1 MIGFT
6 NSNIRLK
13 LTPQMDYYDKLGM
26 VWNPFLMFFHTP
38 NFISKVVNTDEYGLR
53 CNHLLSKTIY
63 PLNDNS
69 LNNENSVIIGG
80 STAFGVGASSDDMT
94 ISSKLSNLTNTNY
107 INMGGR
113 AYSSS
118 QELILFSKLASQL
131 KKIKHVIIFSGL
143 NDLHLSSFGLNCKD
157 FGYFYYMRKFK
168 NAMDLAALSKKQLLA
183 RFFLYPFYKDSIT
196 YNKIDK
202 SKFLKLLFGIKTIIK
217 DNKNKPLVNIQYAIS
232 QLEKNLFIWKQ
243 LSKAYPFK
251 LTYFLQPSSNW
262 LEKELSLEENSLFQY
277 LDSVSTS
284 QNLISLFDK
293 NIYNE
298 YTISLGKLCNK
309 LNIDYFDSNKILK
322 GNLTKK
328 DWIFTDRAHLTDLGN
343 EKVSDMIN
351 SILY

>member
-1 MIGFT
+1 MIGFK

-13 LTPQMDYYDKLGM
+13 LTPQMDHYDKLGM

-38 NFISKVVNTDEYGLR
+38 NFVSRVVNTDEYGLR
-53 CNHLLSKTIY
+53 CNHYLGRTIY
-63 PLNDNS
+63 PLNEKS
-69 LNNENSVIIGG
+69 LISENSVIVGG
-80 STAFGVGASSDDMT
+80 STAFGVGASSDEMT
-94 ISSKLSNLTNTNY
+94 ISSKLSNLTNTNH
-107 INMGGR
+107 INMAGR

-143 NDLHLSSFGLNCKD
+143 NDLHLSSFGLDCKD

-168 NAMDLAALSKKQLLA
+168 NAMDLAALSKKQLLI

-202 SKFLKLLFGIKTIIK
+202 SNFLKLLLNINSIKRDKET
-217 DNKNKPLVNIQYAIS
+217 KPLVNIQYAIS

-251 LTYFLQPSSNW
+251 LIYILQPLSIW
-262 LEKELSLEENSLFQY
+262 LEKELSQEEDSLFQY
-277 LDSVSTS
+277 LDTVSAS
-284 QNLISLFDK
+284 QNLISLFNK

-298 YTISLGKLCNK
+298 YTSSLSKLCEK
-309 LNIDYFDSNKILK
+309 LDIKYYDSNKILK
-322 GNLTKK
+322 NNFKK
-328 DWIFTDRAHLTDLGN
+328 NDWIFTDRAHLTDLGN
-343 EKVSDMIN
+343 EKVSDMMN
-351 SILY
+351 SIID